1 MRQRRKWQPTPVLLL
16 GESGGAWWAAIYE
29 VAQSRTRLMRLSS
42 SSGLSV
48 NLKLLIYFARFLL
61 LQDLSL

>member
-1 MRQRRKWQPTPVLLL
+1 
-16 GESGGAWWAAIYE
+16 
-29 VAQSRTRLMRLSS
+29 MRLSS

-61 LQDLSL
+61 LQDLTESMI